1 MFLDETIVKGSM
13 VEHLPAEELP
23 PLADYDDANYLARQG
38 FPVCASIKRV
48 WLNNVLKVDFHNSIS
63 MFSVVP
69 NAGTCSSI

>member
-48 WLNNVLKVDFHNSIS
+48 
-63 MFSVVP
+63 
-69 NAGTCSSI
+69 

>member
-38 FPVCASIKRV
+38 FPVCASIK
-48 WLNNVLKVDFHNSIS
+48 
-63 MFSVVP
+63 SV
-69 NAGTCSSI
+69 